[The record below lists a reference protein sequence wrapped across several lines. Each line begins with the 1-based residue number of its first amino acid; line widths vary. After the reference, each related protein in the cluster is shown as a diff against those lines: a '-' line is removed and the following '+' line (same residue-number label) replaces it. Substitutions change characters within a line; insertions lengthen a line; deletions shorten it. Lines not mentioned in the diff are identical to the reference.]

1 MAPKQR
7 VIFDTDPG
15 VDDMIAMLL
24 ALASSPEDLEL
35 VMLSVTYGNVN
46 LKSCLKNVV
55 AMFHVLDKEME
66 WRKSQGR
73 PQGFEALRAY
83 KPIVAIGP
91 EHALEEEILMEDGFH
106 GSDGLHGVHEAH
118 PHLNPADTWKALF
131 HDDVPGAAENPSFY
145 SYFKPSKLPAHKEML
160 RILKEEPAGTITI
173 CAVGPMTNVAM
184 AAAEDPETF
193 LRVKE
198 LVVMGG
204 ALECP
209 GNVTPVAEFN
219 TYADAIAT
227 ARVFALTS
235 AAPASTMPVVP
246 EKIARLGP
254 YPEKLSKKLRLSL
267 FPLDL
272 TTPHLLN
279 RGFFFDTIT
288 PHVKAGSPLAAW
300 VNTMMS
306 GVFRKV
312 EGSFGDETEPGLSLH
327 DPVTIWYMLTHDNPG
342 WKTVAG
348 APEDIR
354 VETSGQWT
362 HGMHLIDRRG
372 RKRAGDASAVGVT
385 ADASGAVDVEEVP
398 GDDFGWLS
406 ARRGNR
412 VHRFAESPGP
422 DTFAPF
428 LMQQLFGKI

>member
-73 PQGFEALRAY
+73 PLGFDALRAY

-106 GSDGLHGVHEAH
+106 GSDGLHGVHETH
-118 PHLNPADTWKALF
+118 PHLNPADTWKSLF
-131 HDDVPGAAENPSFY
+131 HDDAPGASEDPSFY
-145 SYFKPSKLPAHKEML
+145 SYFKPSKLPAHKEIL
-160 RILKEEPAGTITI
+160 RILKEEPEGSITI

-254 YPEKLSKKLRLSL
+254 YPEKLSKQLRLSL

-288 PHVKAGSPLAAW
+288 P
-300 VNTMMS
+300 T

-312 EGSFGDETEPGLSLH
+312 LGSYGDEVEPGLSLH
-327 DPVTIWYMLTHDNPG
+327 DPVTIWYMLTHDHPG

-372 RKRAGDASAVGVT
+372 RKRAGEPSAVGVST
-385 ADASGAVDVEEVP
+385 DASGAVDVEEVP

-422 DTFAPF
+422 ETFAPF

>member
-15 VDDMIAMLL
+15 IDDMLAMLL
-24 ALASSPEDLEL
+24 ALSSSPEDLEL

-46 LKSCLKNVV
+46 LNSCLKNTV

-73 PQGFEALRAY
+73 PLGFEALRAY

-106 GSDGLHGVHEAH
+106 GPDGLHNVHDSH
-118 PHLNPADTWKALF
+118 PDLNPADTWKSLF
-131 HDDVPGAAENPSFY
+131 HDDVPGAAEDPAFY

-160 RILKEEPAGTITI
+160 RILKEEPEGTITI
-173 CAVGPMTNVAM
+173 CAVGPMTNVAL

-204 ALECP
+204 AIGVC

-219 TYADAIAT
+219 TYADAIAS

-235 AAPASTMPVVP
+235 ADPASTMPVVP
-246 EKIARLGP
+246 EKIAKLGP
-254 YPEKLSKKLRLSL
+254 YPASLSKRLRLSL
-267 FPLDL
+267 FPLDVTL
-272 TTPHLLN
+272 PHLLN
-279 RGFFFDTIT
+279 RGFFFDSIT
-288 PHVKAGSPLAAW
+288 PHVEAGSPLAVW
-300 VNTMMS
+300 VNHMMS
-306 GVFRKV
+306 GVFRKITA
-312 EGSFGDETEPGLSLH
+312 GYGDETEPGLSLH
-327 DPVTIWYMLTHDNPG
+327 DPVTIWYMLTHDHPG
-342 WKTVAG
+342 WKTVPS

-362 HGMHLIDRRG
+362 HGMHIIDRRG
-372 RKRAGDASAVGVT
+372 RVRAT
-385 ADASGAVDVEEVP
+385 ADVQEVP
-398 GDDFGWLS
+398 GDNFGWLS
-406 ARRGNR
+406 AKRGNR
-412 VHRFAESPGP
+412 VHRFAESPGF
-422 DTFAPF
+422 DKFAPV
-428 LMQQLFGKI
+428 LMEQLFGKI